1 MHLIQSFKQ
10 YIDSSLKLQVI
21 HYKMS
26 RWNYSYGLNILRVFD
41 FWRNICFTTTKK
53 SLIISANHDIFEL
66 SQEMPR
72 DVRLRILD
80 LSLPPK
86 IKFFSIVAKNPWK
99 IETELFSQCAIS
111 LEKWNFSHIFCP
123 WLWIENAS
131 LKCYLGYKYK
141 RECFQLFLDWAHA
154 LVLEGRFLPA
164 QSDVLVKLRTKKIC
178 RIELNL
184 SRPKNIHFLIN
195 EALV

>member
-1 MHLIQSFKQ
+1 MKIILWFEMHLIQSFKQ

-86 IKFFSIVAKNPWK
+86 IFFNSSKKPLKNRNWTFPVVCYFTWKMEFVSNVLSMIVHWK
-99 IETELFSQCAIS
+99 CKSQVLFR
-111 LEKWNFSHIFCP
+111 L
-123 WLWIENAS
+123 
-131 LKCYLGYKYK
+131 
-141 RECFQLFLDWAHA
+141 
-154 LVLEGRFLPA
+154 
-164 QSDVLVKLRTKKIC
+164 
-178 RIELNL
+178 
-184 SRPKNIHFLIN
+184 
-195 EALV
+195 